1 MARRQGD
8 GPVARISRI
17 VQRWPGR
24 WRTFTTILGFG
35 ALFSGVALLTNII
48 AGFWLPL
55 ALLVLVSMLAIVVV
69 TALRRARRDERAQL
83 LTIAATGAACGLVAT
98 LSYDA
103 AKYALSQFDP
113 SPYNPFE
120 AARVFGTLFLG
131 ESAPPLAVH
140 AIGWTFHFLNGTS
153 FGLAYCF
160 LFAREGQTSIRW
172 ALLTGMGWGLFLEMF
187 QLTLYPGWLDIRFY
201 QEFVQIS
208 FLGHLVYGSVLGLA
222 CRYGLRRTLME
233 DLL

>member
-1 MARRQGD
+1 MRGD
-8 GPVARISRI
+8 GGGPIAFIGRTIE
-17 VQRWPGR
+17 RWPGR
-24 WRTFTTILGFG
+24 WRAFTTIFGFG
-35 ALFSGVALLTNII
+35 MLFSGVALLTNII
-48 AGFWLPL
+48 AGIWLPL
-55 ALLVLVSMLAIVVV
+55 ALFVLLGMLSVVLV

-83 LTIAATGAACGLVAT
+83 LTIAAVGAVSGLTAT
-98 LSYDA
+98 LCYDVV
-103 AKYALSQFDP
+103 KYGLSQFDP

-131 ESAPPLAVH
+131 ASAPDAAVH
-140 AIGWTFHFLNGTS
+140 VAGWGFHFLNGTS

-160 LFAREGQTSIRW
+160 LFAREGNTSLRW
-172 ALLTGMGWGLFLEMF
+172 ALLTGMGWGLFLETF

-222 CRYGLRRTLME
+222 CRWGLRRMLME